1 MKFQRNQISAKKEQ
15 EVFSS
20 ETENLLKKVAVETV
34 CVESQQE
41 KQFVSNIFLVKKKDG
56 GNRSAINLKKSNEF
70 IMHNHAQAMEC
81 MQSIKVTLKKDDFLC
96 KLVLKGA
103 YFCIWLSEDAKRY
116 VKFDKKWQK

>member
-56 GNRSAINLKKSNEF
+56 GNRSVINLKKSNEF
-70 IMHNHAQAMEC
+70 IMHSHAQAMEC
-81 MQSIKVTLKKDDFLC
+81 LQSIKAILKKDNFLC
-96 KLVLKGA
+96 KLDLKGA
-103 YFCIWLSEDAKRY
+103 YFCI
-116 VKFDKKWQK
+116 

>member
-41 KQFVSNIFLVKKKDG
+41 K
-56 GNRSAINLKKSNEF
+56 
-70 IMHNHAQAMEC
+70 
-81 MQSIKVTLKKDDFLC
+81 
-96 KLVLKGA
+96 
-103 YFCIWLSEDAKRY
+103 
-116 VKFDKKWQK
+116 